1 MIKGTNKNTV
11 NYSYKV
17 GVYKA
22 EIFLFF
28 IFCPRIL
35 KRETISLV

>member
-1 MIKGTNKNTV
+1 MIKGINKNAV

-22 EIFLFF
+22 EILGFL
-28 IFCPRIL
+28 PQNSG
-35 KRETISLV
+35 ETVGLV